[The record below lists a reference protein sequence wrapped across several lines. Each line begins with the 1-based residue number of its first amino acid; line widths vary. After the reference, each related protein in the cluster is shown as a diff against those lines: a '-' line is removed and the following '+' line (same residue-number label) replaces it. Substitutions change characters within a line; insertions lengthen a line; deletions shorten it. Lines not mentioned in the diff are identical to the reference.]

1 MNLEEWCKRELDDVY
16 VSTIIMKEQ
25 AYKRVN
31 GVPKKQELYIFM
43 GLNLRGYKKVIDV
56 IVPNENTTSY
66 WFNKISEF
74 KARGIKELFM
84 VAMLENENMN
94 RAIKY
99 YIKKLENDIP
109 YMFQLYEY
117 PIEIRKLIYTTNP
130 IESLNSE
137 LRKVTNGKRYF
148 VNEKTLEKV
157 LCLRVEKYI
166 KI

>member
-94 RAIKY
+94 RAIKIVY
-99 YIKKLENDIP
+99 KGVIQMPSMIEFYNNSKP
-109 YMFQLYEY
+109 YVIQKNHRQLMGEMQ
-117 PIEIRKLIYTTNP
+117 KIYK
-130 IESLNSE
+130 SE
-137 LRKVTNGKRYF
+137 TEEEAL
-148 VNEKTLEKV
+148 EKT
-157 LCLRVEKYI
+157 
-166 KI
+166 